1 MIKRGINVKKF
12 IYHGSESIVKNPCL
26 EEISIGKDFGTG
38 FYVSENLE
46 LAREWA
52 CKNGNDGF
60 VNGYSCDMTDLK
72 VLNLTNMKKGIL
84 FWLSLMCANRTLW
97 TKTSIG
103 EEAKRFLAMEYPV
116 NKADYD
122 VIIAYRGD
130 DSYTDYARAF
140 LMGEISLQRLNKFLK
155 LGRNEEEIVL
165 VSQKAIDSL
174 VYLGNDMALSSAYY
188 VKKVNR
194 DLEAREKMKK
204 FTLKKGTQEIYIKD
218 IMEGRVS
225 EDALCL

>member
-1 MIKRGINVKKF
+1 
-12 IYHGSESIVKNPCL
+12 
-26 EEISIGKDFGTG
+26 
-38 FYVSENLE
+38 
-46 LAREWA
+46 
-52 CKNGNDGF
+52 
-60 VNGYSCDMTDLK
+60 
-72 VLNLTNMKKGIL
+72 
-84 FWLSLMCANRTLW
+84 
-97 TKTSIG
+97 
-103 EEAKRFLAMEYPV
+103 
-116 NKADYD
+116 
-122 VIIAYRGD
+122 
-130 DSYTDYARAF
+130 
-140 LMGEISLQRLNKFLK
+140 MGEISLQRLNKFLK